1 LAVATRKPKY
11 KLHKTKPYDKAKQ
24 IDNLKN
30 DPIPICTTAMSHNSS
45 LSNYD
50 NINNNNNMNNNNMNN
65 INNINNNNMNNNNM
79 NNNNMNNNNINNNK
93 NTVNTDKENEN
104 ASMIL
109 KLEDKPPI
117 NHKQSTLLEKDNV
130 KEQINHNP
138 ARSETERLTYLEP
151 SFITGKNISTVK
163 KKNNIER
170 YH

>member
-1 LAVATRKPKY
+1 MAVATRKPKY

-50 NINNNNNMNNNNMNN
+50 NIN
-65 INNINNNNMNNNNM
+65 NNNNM

>member
-1 LAVATRKPKY
+1 MAVATRKPKY

-50 NINNNNNMNNNNMNN
+50 NIN
-65 INNINNNNMNNNNM
+65 NNNNM

-138 ARSETERLTYLEP
+138 ARSETERLIYLEP